1 MIIYPAIDIRGG
13 RCVRL
18 TEGRF
23 DAETVFAD
31 DPAAMAAQWE
41 SMGAEFLHLV
51 DLDGALA
58 GAGRNL
64 PAIKRILETVR
75 IPVQLGGGIRS
86 LASMEKLLAL
96 GVSRLILGSIA
107 VKNPAL
113 VAEACKLFPGKIAVG
128 IDAKNYSEKK
138 SGEKKFSGGEV
149 AIEGWGEG
157 GGVSAVELAKKMAG
171 FGVEKII
178 YTDISR
184 DGMLSG
190 VNAEATAALARACGV
205 EIIASGGVASLED
218 IRRVK
223 KIAADGVTGCIIGK
237 ALYTGAVDL
246 RAALALAR
254 EG

>member
-31 DPAAMAAQWE
+31 DPAEMALKWAG
-41 SMGAEFLHLV
+41 MGAEFLHLV

-58 GAGRNL
+58 GEGRNV
-64 PAIKRILETVR
+64 PVIEHILKSVS
-75 IPVQLGGGIRS
+75 IPVQLGGGIRN
-86 LASMEKLLAL
+86 LATIERLLEL
-96 GVSRLILGSIA
+96 GVNRLILGSAA
-107 VKNPAL
+107 VKNPQL
-113 VAEACKLFPGKIAVG
+113 VAEACSKYPGHIAVG
-128 IDAKNYSEKK
+128 IDAKN
-138 SGEKKFSGGEV
+138 GEV
-149 AIEGWGEG
+149 AIEGWGQG
-157 GGVSAVELAKKMAG
+157 SGVAATELAKQMAQY
-171 FGVEKII
+171 GVATII

-190 VNAEATAALARACGV
+190 VNVEATAALARACGV
-205 EIIASGGVASLED
+205 PIIASGGVASLED

-223 KIAADGVTGCIIGK
+223 AVEADGVKGCIIGK
-237 ALYTGAVDL
+237 AIYTGAVDL
-246 RAALALAR
+246 KEALALAK

>member
-31 DPAAMAAQWE
+31 DPAEMALKWADCGAQW
-41 SMGAEFLHLV
+41 LHLV

-58 GAGRNL
+58 GEGKNL
-64 PAIKRILETVR
+64 PVIERILQSVKL
-75 IPVQLGGGIRS
+75 PVQLGGGIRNMQ
-86 LASMEKLLAL
+86 AIDKLLTM
-96 GVSRLILGSIA
+96 GVQRVILGSAA
-107 VKNPAL
+107 VKNPEL
-113 VAEACKLFPGKIAVG
+113 VAEACRQYPGHIAVG
-128 IDAKNYSEKK
+128 IDAKN
-138 SGEKKFSGGEV
+138 GDV
-149 AIEGWGEG
+149 AIEGWGQG
-157 GGVSAVELAKKMAG
+157 SGVAAVELAKKMASY
-171 FGVEKII
+171 GVDKII
-178 YTDISR
+178 FTDISR

-223 KIAADGVTGCIIGK
+223 AVEADGVTGCIIGK
-237 ALYTGAVDL
+237 AIYTGAVDL
-246 RAALALAR
+246 REALALAK

>member
-31 DPAAMAAQWE
+31 DPAEMALKWAG
-41 SMGAEFLHLV
+41 MGAEFLHLV

-58 GAGRNL
+58 GEGKNM
-64 PAIKRILETVR
+64 PVIERILQSVN
-75 IPVQLGGGIRS
+75 IPVQLGGGIRN
-86 LASMEKLLAL
+86 LETIEKLLAL
-96 GVSRLILGSIA
+96 GVTRLILGSAA
-107 VKNPAL
+107 VKNPQL
-113 VAEACKLFPGKIAVG
+113 VEEACKKYPGHIAVG
-128 IDAKNYSEKK
+128 IDAKN
-138 SGEKKFSGGEV
+138 GEV
-149 AIEGWGEG
+149 AIEGWGKG
-157 GGVSAVELAKKMAG
+157 SGVAATELAKQMAAY
-171 FGVEKII
+171 GVETII

-190 VNAEATAALARACGV
+190 VNVEATAALARACGV
-205 EIIASGGVASLED
+205 PIIASGGVASIED

-223 KIAADGVTGCIIGK
+223 AVEADGVQGCIIGK
-237 ALYTGAVDL
+237 AIYTGAVDL
-246 RAALALAR
+246 KEALALAK